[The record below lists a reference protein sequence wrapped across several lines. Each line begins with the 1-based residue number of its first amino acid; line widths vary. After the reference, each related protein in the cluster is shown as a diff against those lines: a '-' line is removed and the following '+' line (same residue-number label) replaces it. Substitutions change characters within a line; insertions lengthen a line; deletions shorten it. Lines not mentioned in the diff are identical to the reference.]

1 MTLIQI
7 HQRIVKL
14 NGEILELINATET
27 SLPRLRGSFHLRL
40 RSTVEAMR
48 RAHYHVQ
55 NTAMPAAAAAA
66 GDQGKPLPDRPP
78 QTAAQLQTQLGMLMR
93 DMLDLTNELDI
104 SAGSA
109 EHATRF
115 HDCIRTTANLTYQAA
130 LVLTSQAMPMIA
142 EACKAPRPNW
152 NNPTNRR
159 P

>member
-14 NGEILELINATET
+14 NGEMLELINVMET
-27 SLPRLRGSFHLRL
+27 SLPHLHGSFHLHL
-40 RSTVEAMR
+40 RNTVEAMQ

-55 NTAMPAAAAAA
+55 NRAMPAAACAAS
-66 GDQGKPLPDRPP
+66 DQNKPLQDRPP
-78 QTAAQLQTQLGMLMR
+78 QTAAQLQAQLGMLMR

-104 SAGSA
+104 SAGHA

-115 HDCIRTTANLTYQAA
+115 HDCIRTTANHTYQAA

-142 EACKAPRPNW
+142 EACKAPH
-152 NNPTNRR
+152 
-159 P
+159 